1 MPQPLR
7 TEAYVSDIRI
17 EGTTQTNGSNS
28 TEILEMTRIRKSEVT
43 TLRDELASP

>member
-7 TEAYVSDIRI
+7 TEAYVSDLRI

-28 TEILEMTRIRKSEVT
+28 TETLEMTRIRKSEVV
-43 TLRDELASP
+43 TLHDNFAYL